1 MWSSNNSY
9 SYFRSL
15 LMVKKNWKDRQYAAI
30 TRLTKKRGW
39 DFSDNNPYFERA
51 CIFLPKVSI
60 KTKQQLRK
68 ELKKHGYK

>member
-1 MWSSNNSY
+1 MWSSDNT
-9 SYFRSL
+9 YFNIRSL

-51 CIFLPKVSI
+51 HIFLPKVSI
-60 KTKQQLRK
+60 KTKQQLKK